1 MKKSLIKNIC
11 LSLACLLGIS
21 GFVGAALSSFKEA
34 TQVSAASTYYTEKKN
49 YLFLFN
55 PETNKGATTLKEM
68 NDTGTWTVS
77 RAPEDASSNYS
88 LWRGIPSSET
98 VTFTRNQSLKHI
110 YEIDVYVQQFYS
122 KTDPTYYPVKGT
134 VSIGGSIVATA
145 QSDGSQSSTSIF
157 KNKLA
162 YKGDEKDGAV
172 KLSLN
177 AVNSSTYSFYYN
189 EIIIYYRE
197 YSAIPVTL
205 NDNGGSGGSGTINC
219 TYDEAMPAS
228 VKIPT
233 RPGYR
238 FDGYYVG
245 TKQYYKADG
254 TRAVTKF
261 DINAE
266 SATFTAK
273 WTLMEFD
280 ITLDDNEGT
289 GGQGSIKAIYG
300 NAMPNL
306 STLPTRTG
314 YTFQGY
320 FDAKSGGTQYFD
332 ADGKGIGTYNL
343 TKATTV
349 YARWEANKYT
359 VTLNADGGTG
369 GTASADATYNSA
381 MPSVTAPS
389 KLGYIFQGYYTA
401 KDGSGTKYYNADG
414 SSAKNWDIASATTL
428 YAYWKYNTDIQPV
441 VDKINIIG
449 GPSNVTYPDSKGAI
463 IEAENAYAS
472 LIAAHPEYE
481 SIIAT
486 EYGTLVSDR
495 ETYETLKTTEIN
507 NLNTYISNM
516 LDDEDKV
523 NVTYPGSHD
532 DLYGAE
538 GIFNSLDDEDKV
550 ETLIPHMDML
560 APCREEY
567 NTQRDVAVAEVIQAI
582 DDITRDSEEH
592 VVYPSSQSS
601 IEAARALYEA
611 LAPEEKDPS
620 TAVTNYG
627 ELTQAE
633 SDYASLRSDAIG
645 EVIAAINAISKP
657 FDQNRESQIS
667 NAQSLYDALAE
678 SDKDPTYVTNYSR
691 LVDAHAADDVADAI
705 EALPTVSDTDEYRAL
720 VSGVREQYEAL
731 SDDQEAFVPRTS
743 DIYDLLVEKEEA
755 IKVINAINAIGDVS
769 YPGSE
774 ALITAANLAYENY
787 INSGY
792 NPDYIVNYNVLV
804 KDNDDF
810 YNADDVAKLIEAIPA
825 PIEGQSYYNA
835 VDIARAAYNALA
847 DDEKQLL
854 IEAIFDP
861 VTNMTY
867 AEYLLNQGLARDVI
881 EKIDDINDVTYN
893 AGVDDSLDDII
904 AAETAYNAIKENEYV
919 KGIVDSINYQTLVDD
934 RTIYD
939 HVDEVADLIS
949 SLTPAADQSYY
960 NAVDAADAAYD
971 NLTDKEQ
978 AIIDAA
984 TNVDYEKALTDHVVA
999 KEVIE
1004 TIGKIGT
1011 LTYDGGVNDSLSAII
1026 DAEVAY
1032 DAIKDNIDVKAIV
1045 DSVNH
1050 QTLVDDRESY
1060 DEVDHTV
1067 SLIEAVGEI
1076 KNDEETKQDLKE
1088 AWEAY
1093 NALSPEE
1100 QALVQGYN
1108 NTYKTLDDDQHVYDT
1123 LVAIDDIGTVSYDS
1137 ESEEKIAIARELY
1150 DSLTEDQKE
1159 QLGDEYLNTLTNAET
1174 IYSKLKKTA
1183 DIWVIVLLIVASLVI
1198 VGGIWLLIVLLKKKK
1213 NNNNDQ
1219 NGNSGNPKKEP
1230 VKAMSIG
1237 GFLPFVILTSNY
1249 LSGPWIALYVVAG
1262 VAVLLWISILV
1273 IAIMKKKQVG
1283 PFKKKEEVAKVKTQP
1298 SISSSEDEEV
1308 ETISDEK
1315 GNIFQIRYIKS
1326 FTAKLIQSPIET
1338 KKYYEELKN
1347 EVLSYKKTNSRV
1359 SWHYDAINSGRE
1371 YVVKFAIRGK
1381 TLCVYLPLNPEGLE
1395 EKYKVENVESKRFED
1410 VPCLYRIKNDRR
1422 CEYAKGLIAQACKK
1436 LGLEKGVEQHEVY
1449 SNLPYEPNKPLV
1461 ARGLIKEQKVQV
1473 NKPAE
1478 QQVLE
1483 TKVSSDGDEIVVTK
1497 DEKGNIFEIRY
1508 IKSFT
1513 AKLSQS
1519 EKEVKDYYTVL
1530 KNYALSYKE
1539 AHSRVSWHYD
1549 AINVGRDY
1557 VMKFAIRGKTLCVY
1571 FALDASKLDEKYKVE
1586 EAKGKKFEEVPTLY
1600 RIKNDRRCEY
1610 AKELIDEV
1618 MKKAGA
1624 SQGEIPTE
1632 NYAIPYESTKALLAK
1647 GLIKELKTAV
1657 KKKEVHRI
1665 DHLVASVSADEA
1677 DKLMSDEDAEVM
1689 IEEDKSSKK
1698 HEGKKVIVNIDELEA
1713 NFNDGDKITLE
1724 TLQEKKL
1731 IAKDVGRVKL
1741 LARGQL
1747 DKKLDVHLQEYSIQA
1762 VKMILLVG
1770 GKVQKV
1776 K

>member
-1 MKKSLIKNIC
+1 MEKIDMKKLHGY
-11 LSLACLLGIS
+11 LLAGLLAIS
-21 GFVGAALSSFKEA
+21 TFGGMSSFLFKKDIAVAEA
-34 TQVSAASTYYTEKKN
+34 KDE
-49 YLFLFN
+49 
-55 PETNKGATTLKEM
+55 
-68 NDTGTWTVS
+68 
-77 RAPEDASSNYS
+77 
-88 LWRGIPSSET
+88 
-98 VTFTRNQSLKHI
+98 
-110 YEIDVYVQQFYS
+110 EIDLGLKASDFITPSGYS
-122 KTDPTYYPVKGT
+122 IPTANKWVPQLSADINPYDYNTMSFTVIKGT
-134 VSIGGSIVATA
+134 VFSADISGTDNPLMYQLSKLIFSFNVSVAGCVKEVKVMKYDKSPYDVLNSVTFSDTTLTTYSGVLEFEIPDGCTKIKVRVENTNTEYVISNFSMSSYKIITTA
-145 QSDGSQSSTSIF
+145 NVSFNMQGHGSQVASQTVDIGS
-157 KNKLA
+157 K
-162 YKGDEKDGAV
+162 
-172 KLSLN
+172 
-177 AVNSSTYSFYYN
+177 
-189 EIIIYYRE
+189 
-197 YSAIPVTL
+197 VTQPS
-205 NDNGGSGGSGTINC
+205 N
-219 TYDEAMPAS
+219 P
-228 VKIPT
+228 
-233 RPGYR
+233 
-238 FDGYYVG
+238 
-245 TKQYYKADG
+245 
-254 TRAVTKF
+254 
-261 DINAE
+261 
-266 SATFTAK
+266 SATGYTFGGWYKDSGCTNAWNFNTDTVSADMTLYAK
-273 WTLMEFD
+273 WTLNKYNVSFGVNNSNYGSVSSSS
-280 ITLDDNEGT
+280 ISNVPHGSAISVNGNKVTINGT
-289 GGQGSIKAIYG
+289 TVTASPKSQ
-300 NAMPNL
+300 
-306 STLPTRTG
+306 TG
-314 YTFQGY
+314 YTTNFSSWSNT
-320 FDAKSGGTQYFD
+320 SGTIT
-332 ADGKGIGTYNL
+332 A
-343 TKATTV
+343 
-349 YARWEANKYT
+349 ARTITANFTRTANKYT

-369 GTASADATYNSA
+369 GSTSVSATYNSA
-381 MPSVTAPS
+381 MPTATMPT
-389 KLGYIFQGYYTA
+389 KTGFVFQGYYT
-401 KDGSGTKYYNADG
+401 GQNGTGTKYYNANG
-414 SSAKNWDIASATTL
+414 ASAKNWDIAGNTTL
-428 YAYWKYNTDIQPV
+428 YAYWKYNTDIQTV
-441 VDKINIIG
+441 VDKINNIG
-449 GPSNVTYPDSKGAI
+449 GPSNVTYPGSKGAI

-472 LIAAHPEYE
+472 LIAAHSEYE

-486 EYGTLVSDR
+486 EYGILVSDR

-523 NVTYPGSHD
+523 NVTYPDSHD

-567 NTQRDVAVAEVIQAI
+567 NTQRDAAVEAVIEAI
-582 DDITRDSEEH
+582 DNIDRDSEER

-601 IEAARALYEA
+601 IENARALYDA
-611 LAPEEKDPS
+611 LAPEEKAPS

-657 FDQNRESQIS
+657 FDENRESQIS

-691 LVDAHAADDVADAI
+691 LEDAHAADNVADAI
-705 EALPTVSDTDEYRAL
+705 EALPTVADTDEYRAL

-731 SDDQEAFVPRTS
+731 SDDQEAFIPRTS

-755 IKVINAINAIGDVS
+755 IKVIDAINAIGDIS
-769 YPGSE
+769 YPESE
-774 ALITAANLAYENY
+774 ALIVAANLAYANY

-792 NPDYIVNYNVLV
+792 NPNYIVNYDVLV

-810 YNADDVAKLIEAIPA
+810 YKADDVAKLIEAIPA
-825 PIEGQSYYNA
+825 PAEDQSYYNA
-835 VDIARAAYNALA
+835 VDIARAAYDALE

-881 EKIDDINDVTYN
+881 EKIDDIDDVTYN

-904 AAETAYNAIKENEYV
+904 TAETAYNAIKNNEYV

-949 SLTPAADQSYY
+949 ALTPAENQSYY
-960 NAVDAADAAYD
+960 DAVDAAETAYD
-971 NLTDKEQ
+971 NLTDTEQ

-984 TNVDYEKALTDHVVA
+984 SNVDYEKVLADHVAA

-1004 TIGKIGT
+1004 TIGEIGT
-1011 LTYDGGVNDSLSAII
+1011 LTYDGGVNDSLSDIVA
-1026 DAEVAY
+1026 AESAY

-1060 DEVDHTV
+1060 DEVDHSV
-1067 SLIEAVGEI
+1067 SLIEDIGEI
-1076 KNDEETKQDLKE
+1076 KNDEETKQDLE
-1088 AWEAY
+1088 VAWEAY

-1108 NTYKTLDDDQHVYDT
+1108 NTYKTLDDDQHVYDA
-1123 LVAIDDIGTVSYDS
+1123 LVLIDDIGTVSYDS
-1137 ESEEKIAIARELY
+1137 VSEEKIAEAREFY

-1159 QLGDEYLNTLTNAET
+1159 QLGEEPLVILVNSETEYAR
-1174 IYSKLKKTA
+1174 LKKNAT
-1183 DIWVIVLLIVASLVI
+1183 ILVIILLIVICLTI
-1198 VGGIWLLIVLLKKKK
+1198 LGGIWFLFFLLKKKRK
-1213 NNNNDQ
+1213 DDDNNDE
-1219 NGNSGNPKKEP
+1219 NNRKGKP
-1230 VKAMSIG
+1230 VKAMSVG
-1237 GFLPFVILTSNY
+1237 GFLPGITLISHY
-1249 LSGPWIALYVVAG
+1249 LDAPYIALYVLAG
-1262 VAVLLWISILV
+1262 IAVLLWISILV

-1283 PFKKKEEVAKVKTQP
+1283 PFKKKDA
-1298 SISSSEDEEV
+1298 SSVNNDEEV
-1308 ETISDEK
+1308 ETVTDEH
-1315 GNIFQIRYIKS
+1315 GNVFQIRYIKS
-1326 FTAKLIQSPIET
+1326 FTAKLIQSPEET

-1359 SWHYDAINSGRE
+1359 SWHYDAINSGRN
-1371 YVVKFAIRGK
+1371 YVLKFAVRGK

-1395 EKYKVENVESKRFED
+1395 EKYKVEKVENKRFED

-1422 CEYAKGLIAQACKK
+1422 CEYAKELIAQVCEK
-1436 LGLEKGVEQHEVY
+1436 LGLEKGEEQHEVY

-1473 NKPAE
+1473 NKPVE
-1478 QQVLE
+1478 PQVLE
-1483 TKVSSDGDEIVVTK
+1483 TKVNSDGDEIVVTK

-1530 KNYALSYKE
+1530 KNYVLSYKD

-1557 VMKFAIRGKTLCVY
+1557 VLKFAIRGKTLCVY
-1571 FALDASKLDEKYKVE
+1571 FALDASKLDDKYKVE
-1586 EAKGKKFEEVPTLY
+1586 EAKGKKFEEVQTLY

-1632 NYAIPYESTKALLAK
+1632 DYAIPHESTKALLAK

-1657 KKKEVHRI
+1657 KKPEVHHVEHI
-1665 DHLVASVSADEA
+1665 VASISVDEA

-1689 IEEDKSSKK
+1689 IEEDKSNKK
-1698 HEGKKVIVNIDELEA
+1698 HQGKKAIINIDELEA
-1713 NFNDGDKITLE
+1713 NFNDGDIVTLE
-1724 TLQEKKL
+1724 ALLEKKL
-1731 IAKDVGRVKL
+1731 ITKDIGRVKL

-1747 DKKLDVHLQEYSIQA
+1747 DKKLDVHLQEYSLQA

-1770 GKVQKV
+1770 GKVQKA